1 MGHNRWQILPM
12 GCDKFKPIAIH
23 CNQKK
28 DLVVC
33 CAGFPPNSPSLNK
46 ASKRTK
52 SPVEALRSD
61 KRRPLDDECFVE
73 RILFA
78 EVPRT
83 AFQVAV
89 AARNNFWADAKRP
102 PDCPSKR
109 VVTTNLPN
117 ELSQRTCHTGCHNEL
132 AIRVVTTNLP
142 YGLSQRT
149 CHTGCHT
156 ETEIA
161 TDCGLARSILHN
173 KFQNHESGDRFPS
186 RAITYLHWEADHI

>member
-1 MGHNRWQILPM
+1 M

-52 SPVEALRSD
+52 SPAEALRSD

>member
-52 SPVEALRSD
+52 SPAEALRSD

-117 ELSQRTCHTGCHNEL
+117 ELSQRTCHTGCH
-132 AIRVVTTNLP
+132 
-142 YGLSQRT
+142 
-149 CHTGCHT
+149 T